1 MGLSFILEKQLST
14 NPPLFFWQFLNN
26 DHGVCVQILTQS
38 LFNIKCLSSIYY
50 KIYKESAK
58 NNPSCA
64 NFQLCNVHTPILCH
78 LPTLPIFLL
87 MQLPSPIMIKIHLQL
102 PPSIFLICE
111 LDSPQNHQTKF
122 YTPTS
127 WLLIVV
133 IMSQF
138 WYYILS

>member
-14 NPPLFFWQFLNN
+14 NPPLIFWQFLNN
-26 DHGVCVQILTQS
+26 GHGVCVQILTQS

-64 NFQLCNVHTPILCH
+64 NFHYHQLQLCNVHTPILCH

-87 MQLPSPIMIKIHLQL
+87 
-102 PPSIFLICE
+102 IC
-111 LDSPQNHQTKF
+111 N
-122 YTPTS
+122 YTPPLWSKFICNYPLPFFSSVNLTPPKITK
-127 WLLIVV
+127 LNFALPLPD
-133 IMSQF
+133 F
-138 WYYILS
+138 